1 MLVGSVLEADQED
14 RVETGGRRAEVEAR
28 LKGWEE
34 ELELLR
40 VRLAGGPEALHA
52 KHGATFQE
60 LYRQK
65 ETLRSRW
72 EAIRGVYRPEAE
84 AVRRFEEALAA
95 MEAAWST
102 AEPMVGEILGMQP
115 RAKEAQT

>member
-1 MLVGSVLEADQED
+1 M
-14 RVETGGRRAEVEAR
+14 ETGGRRAEVDAR
-28 LKGWEE
+28 LKAWED

-40 VRLAGGPEALHA
+40 VRLASGPEALHG
-52 KHGATFQE
+52 KHAATFQE
-60 LYRQK
+60 LYRLK
-65 ETLRSRW
+65 EVLRSRW

-102 AEPMVGEILGMQP
+102 AEPMVGEVLGMRP
-115 RAKEAQT
+115 RAT

>member
-1 MLVGSVLEADQED
+1 MAS
-14 RVETGGRRAEVEAR
+14 GGRRDEVDTR
-28 LKGWEE
+28 LKAWEE

-40 VRLAGGPEALHA
+40 VRLAAGAEALHA

-60 LYRQK
+60 LYRRK

-72 EAIRGVYRPEAE
+72 EAIRGVYRPEPE

-102 AEPMVGEILGMQP
+102 AEPMVGEVLGMQP
-115 RAKEAQT
+115 RPR